1 MVGFSFIWLLITKQM
16 KTNNHFI
23 FIICSFTI
31 LCFSFF
37 VSSCNHP
44 EEDSTSTSTT
54 GGTDTPKGDLYF
66 HLHTYIDNNE
76 VDLYNTNYTAD
87 DGRKM
92 SLQLAQLYI
101 SEIQLVKLDGS
112 LVNIPNKHILMEREI
127 ATYKIGN
134 VPVGNYKSV
143 RFKIGLDPTTNS
155 LNPSQSNDSAILN
168 RPEMWFDAAPQP
180 SSYVFVA
187 VKGKIDTS
195 ENADNTSAQM
205 QPFEYKIGT
214 NQHYTQINMP
224 DKNYS
229 VYQNQISY
237 LHVIVDYYKLLNGI
251 TLNNPTNLS
260 ATTVEDNNHA
270 PATTFANNISLLFRF
285 EE

>member
-1 MVGFSFIWLLITKQM
+1 M
-16 KTNNHFI
+16 KTKTHSAVIFCVLTTLFI
-23 FIICSFTI
+23 P
-31 LCFSFF
+31 LFF
-37 VSSCNHP
+37 SSCNHP
-44 EEDSTSTSTT
+44 EEDNSTTSTT
-54 GGTDTPKGDLYF
+54 GTTGAPTGDLYF

-87 DGRKM
+87 DGRKV

-112 LVNIPNKHILMEREI
+112 LLNIPNTHILMEQKT

-143 RFKIGLDPTTNS
+143 RFKIGLDPATNG

-168 RPEMWFDAAPQP
+168 QSEMWFDATPQP
-180 SSYVFVA
+180 SGYVFVSL
-187 VKGKIDTS
+187 KGKIDTS
-195 ENADNTSAQM
+195 ENADNTAAQM
-205 QPFEYKIGT
+205 QQFEYKIGT
-214 NQHYTQINMP
+214 NEHYTQVNMP

-237 LHVIVDYYKLLNGI
+237 LHVIVDYYKLFNGLI
-251 TLNNPTNLS
+251 LNNPTNLS
-260 ATTVEDNNHA
+260 ATTVDDNNHA
-270 PATTFANNISLLFRF
+270 PATTVANNIPLLFRF

>member
-1 MVGFSFIWLLITKQM
+1 M
-16 KTNNHFI
+16 KTKLHSTL
-23 FIICSFTI
+23 IICI
-31 LCFSFF
+31 LSVLF
-37 VSSCNHP
+37 VSLFLPSCNHP
-44 EEDSTSTSTT
+44 EDDASSTSTT
-54 GGTDTPKGDLYF
+54 GTTDAPKGDLYF

-143 RFKIGLDPTTNS
+143 RFKIGLDSVTNGLS
-155 LNPSQSNDSAILN
+155 PLQSKDSVILN
-168 RPEMWFDAAPQP
+168 QPEMWFDATPQP
-180 SSYVFVA
+180 SGYVFVT

-195 ENADNTSAQM
+195 ENADNTAAQM

-214 NQHYTQINMP
+214 NDHYTQINMP

-229 VYQNQISY
+229 VYQNQVSY

-251 TLNNPTNLS
+251 ALNNSANLS
-260 ATTVEDNNHA
+260 VTTVEDNSHQ
-270 PATTFANNISLLFRF
+270 PATTIANNISLLFRF